1 MSQHNVNLRIYWLFY
16 ITSHVFLVFILHGGR
31 EKKGKYVWNMNIAH
45 IYMGFHLFFVF
56 ALLFVSEKL
65 KHGAGFNWA
74 RYATWIWYHITDAIS
89 HTMDGEKGQFIV
101 SYWAFFGTRIVLRCL
116 LINLRWI
123 YCVSNYV
130 CTLLSCSCNSFK
142 QLYQRIFRNVVKL
155 KGKSTKLVRIWCPTK
170 VVHL

>member
-1 MSQHNVNLRIYWLFY
+1 MWIWGFTGYFTWLVMSFWFSFY
-16 ITSHVFLVFILHGGR
+16 MEG
-31 EKKGKYVWNMNIAH
+31 EKKKRKIRVKYEYFTLKWDFIC
-45 IYMGFHLFFVF
+45 FLVF
-56 ALLFVSEKL
+56 ALLFVSKKL
-65 KHGAGFNWA
+65 KHGAGFSWA

-123 YCVSNYV
+123 YCVSYYV

-142 QLYQRIFRNVVKL
+142 QLYQWIFRNVVKL
-155 KGKSTKLVRIWCPTK
+155 KGKSMNLVRIWCPTK

>member
-16 ITSHVFLVFILHGGR
+16 MTSHVFLVFILHGGR
-31 EKKGKYVWNMNIAH
+31 EKKRKIRVKYEYCTLINGIS
-45 IYMGFHLFFVF
+45 FFFVF

-65 KHGAGFNWA
+65 KHGAGFSWA

-123 YCVSNYV
+123 YCVSYYV

-142 QLYQRIFRNVVKL
+142 QLYQWIFRNVVKL
-155 KGKSTKLVRIWCPTK
+155 KGKSMNLVRIWCPTK